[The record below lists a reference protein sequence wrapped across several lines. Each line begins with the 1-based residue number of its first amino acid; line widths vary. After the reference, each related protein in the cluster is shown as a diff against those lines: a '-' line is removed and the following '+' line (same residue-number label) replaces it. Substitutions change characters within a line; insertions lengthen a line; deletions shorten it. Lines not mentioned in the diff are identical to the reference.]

1 MMQQAVIAFRIKEG
15 CEERARELFSIQNAE
30 VSKKMGLQS
39 NGVYMLGNFVVRVTS
54 HSMTPAEFTE
64 RLARGHQQL
73 AKFEEMLNEVV
84 ELPRDML
91 STDGVRDYQ
100 RLVTMEQLFFWSAAN
115 EAAAAE
121 AAPSEAAGERAAA
134 GAPVLPVS

>member
-15 CEERARELFSIQNAE
+15 CEQRARELFSIQNAE
-30 VSKKMGLQS
+30 VSKKMGLNS
-39 NGVYMLGNFVVRVTS
+39 NGVYILGNFVVRVTS
-54 HSMTPAEFTE
+54 HTMSPAEFTE

-91 STDGVRDYQ
+91 STEGVRDYQ
-100 RLVTMEQLFFWSAAN
+100 RLVTMEQLFFWSAEN
-115 EAAAAE
+115 EAAE
-121 AAPSEAAGERAAA
+121 LAAA
-134 GAPVLPVS
+134 GSPAVPAP